1 MGFCCFK
8 QDELQTWPIFGV
20 LICIQL
26 IEAKHLVANK
36 TDLYKANLNIC
47 DTHRK
52 YFGRMRFSFHL
63 VHGEGEQEA
72 LLRLLASCFY
82 ASDDLCLSVGATKS
96 KEPNLYVDGVNG
108 NKKLWICLGTPSL
121 GQLTRACRE
130 SDRVAVLGVDNSQWQ
145 NWWASN
151 QYKFAQLA
159 NLSMT
164 SVDEDVMDSLVP
176 CLSNRV
182 RWHGVLDHETLWLHH
197 DGGVTEVMPRHV
209 KTVRQGRQQAA

>member
-1 MGFCCFK
+1 MVFYCFK
-8 QDELQTWPIFGV
+8 QIKLQTWPAYGV

-26 IEAKHLVANK
+26 TKAKHLVANK

-72 LLRLLASCFY
+72 LLRLLASCFF
-82 ASDDLCLSVGATKS
+82 ASDDLCLGVGATKS
-96 KEPNLYVDGVNG
+96 KEPNLYVAGVNG
-108 NKKLWICLGTPSL
+108 RKKLWICLGTPSL

-130 SDRVAVLGVDNSQWQ
+130 SDRVAVLSVGNAQWKT
-145 NWWASN
+145 WWASN
-151 QYKFAQLA
+151 QYKFAQMA
-159 NLSMT
+159 NLSVT
-164 SVDEDVMDSLVP
+164 SVDEDVMESLVP

-197 DGGVTEVMPRHV
+197 HGGVMEVEPHHV
-209 KTVRQGRQQAA
+209 KTARQGRQQAA